1 MKYWKYWIGIVAL
14 IVAISLPKFL
24 GIYYLQMLNIILIY
38 AVFALS
44 WDMLMRSGQLSFGIA
59 GFAGIGGY
67 VSVLCTYYFSLNPI
81 LSILAGSI
89 TAAAVAALVG
99 MAVLR
104 LRLLYF
110 AIVTLAIG
118 EIFRIIIRNLEVTGG
133 AEGMILPNAIFK
145 GDAASTYWLMLAIG
159 VLTIIISI
167 IFQKSRM
174 RFALTAIAN
183 DEVVAAS
190 SGVNIFK
197 YLVIIFAITS
207 GIQGLSGAAYS
218 QLYGSVTPEGQFSG
232 SFTIL
237 PIVMA
242 LFGGLGTT
250 WGPVIGAAI
259 LTIVAE
265 ALKLR
270 IPYGYL
276 LVYGVIMVV
285 AILWFPGGIMG
296 FIKKVYEKINHHQ

>member
-1 MKYWKYWIGIVAL
+1 MKYGKYLIGLVGLL
-14 IVAISLPKFL
+14 IAISLPKFL
-24 GIYYLQMLNIILIY
+24 GIYYLQMLNIVLIY

-67 VSVLCTYYFSLNPI
+67 VSVLCSYYFSINPI
-81 LSILAGSI
+81 FSILAGSLF
-89 TAAAVAALVG
+89 AALIAALVG

-118 EIFRIIIRNLEVTGG
+118 EIFRIVIRNLEFTGG

-145 GDAASTYWLMLAIG
+145 GDAASTYWLMLTIG
-159 VLTIIISI
+159 VLTVIVSI
-167 IFQKSRM
+167 FFQKSKM
-174 RFALTAIAN
+174 RFALTSIAN
-183 DEVVAAS
+183 DEIVAAS
-190 SGVNIFK
+190 SGVNILK

-207 GIQGLSGAAYS
+207 GIQGMSGAAYS

-250 WGPVIGAAI
+250 WGPVLGAAI

-296 FIKKVYEKINHHQ
+296 FLKKIHEKLSH

>member
-1 MKYWKYWIGIVAL
+1 M
-14 IVAISLPKFL
+14 VAISLPKFL

-38 AVFALS
+38 AVFALG

-99 MAVLR
+99 LAVLR

-145 GDAASTYWLMLAIG
+145 GDAASTYWL
-159 VLTIIISI
+159 
-167 IFQKSRM
+167 
-174 RFALTAIAN
+174 
-183 DEVVAAS
+183 
-190 SGVNIFK
+190 
-197 YLVIIFAITS
+197 
-207 GIQGLSGAAYS
+207 
-218 QLYGSVTPEGQFSG
+218 
-232 SFTIL
+232 
-237 PIVMA
+237 
-242 LFGGLGTT
+242 
-250 WGPVIGAAI
+250 
-259 LTIVAE
+259 
-265 ALKLR
+265 
-270 IPYGYL
+270 
-276 LVYGVIMVV
+276 
-285 AILWFPGGIMG
+285 
-296 FIKKVYEKINHHQ
+296 

>member
-1 MKYWKYWIGIVAL
+1 MKHWKYFIGIVLLLAA
-14 IVAISLPKFL
+14 VSLPKFL
-24 GIYYLQMLNIILIY
+24 GIYYLQILNIVLIY
-38 AVFALS
+38 AVYALS

-67 VSVLCTYYFSLNPI
+67 VSVLCSYYFHINPI
-81 LSILAGSI
+81 LSILAG
-89 TAAAVAALVG
+89 AVFAMLVAVLVG
-99 MAVLR
+99 TAVLR

-118 EIFRIIIRNLEVTGG
+118 EIFRIIIRNLEFTGG
-133 AEGMILPNAIFK
+133 AEGMILKNAIFN
-145 GDAASTYWLMLAIG
+145 GEAASTYWLMLVIG

-167 IFQKSRM
+167 LFQKSRM

-183 DEVVAAS
+183 DEIVAAS

-207 GIQGLSGAAYS
+207 GLQGLAGAAYS

-276 LVYGVIMVV
+276 LVYGIIMVV

-296 FIKKVYEKINHHQ
+296 LIKKIYEKFNN